1 MKYFSSKTAGAE
13 KPLALGFIGKSMSEI
28 VKYDNN
34 FNKLK
39 IPNFNEQEQNLL
51 FGIFAKMKDYQGQ
64 ELEFYPNDLRNFL
77 NSDYNNNQ
85 LYTFCFELF
94 DKFFS
99 ANIRILIKN
108 PETNTN
114 KQKIINFFSTMELEY
129 DNVAIPKNESIN
141 IEKAGIFK
149 KLTLKVNPDFEHILY
164 ELTGNFTA
172 FELSEFVSLSGKYTK
187 TLYRLLKQFRTTGK
201 AYFKWD
207 EFCNIMDI
215 PEKLAMCDIDKRILK
230 PAIKE
235 LTKEGNLFD
244 QVRVPFKNLAYEK
257 EKTAGRGRGGKV
269 SGISFTFKPENIQ
282 MQKLEK
288 ESRKIMTKEQQ
299 YLNFL
304 INMKSNRFRFNY
316 NDKLW
321 QFNDFDFDKFKII
334 AIELIRDEYENLKFG
349 NYMHFNTKNQ
359 EQFFKMIDTFKSGF
373 APL

>member
-1 MKYFSSKTAGAE
+1 MN
-13 KPLALGFIGKSMSEI
+13 EI

-34 FNKLK
+34 FNKLR

-64 ELEFYPNDLRNFL
+64 ELEFYPNDLRSLL

-99 ANIRILIKN
+99 ANVRILIKN

-114 KQKIINFFSTMELEY
+114 KQKIINFFSTMELDY
-129 DNVAIPKNESIN
+129 DDVIIPKNESIN
-141 IEKAGIFK
+141 IEKSGIFK

-172 FELSEFVSLSGKYTK
+172 FELSEFVSLSGKYAK

-201 AYFKWD
+201 AYFEWE
-207 EFCNIMDI
+207 EFCRVMDI
-215 PEKLAMCDIDKRILK
+215 PENYEQRNIDQRILK
-230 PAIKE
+230 PVIKE
-235 LTKEGNLFD
+235 LTKERNLFD
-244 QVRVPFKNLAYEK
+244 QIRTPFENLAYEK

-269 SGISFTFKPENIQ
+269 SGITFTFKPENIQ

-288 ESRKIMTKEQQ
+288 ESRKIMTKDQK

-304 INMKSNRFRFNY
+304 INMGANKVKFEY
-316 NDKLW
+316 DGKLW
-321 QFNDFDFDKFKII
+321 QFNDFDFDEFKII
-334 AIELIRDEYENLKFG
+334 AIGLERDEYENLRFATT
-349 NYMHFNTKNQ
+349 MHFNAENQ
-359 EQFFKMIDTFKSGF
+359 AQFFRMVDTFRNGIC
-373 APL
+373 